1 MDFDEFEQLVLK
13 VLFETDVPV
22 TAAHVAYLGRISVRT
37 AERHLARMVEQGTLN
52 VRTNAA
58 GIVEYVYPGRKP
70 IATRVGDELA
80 VGPPPIS
87 VSDGVLPDAATAA
100 QPGHVGDA
108 VDADSGRR
116 PHLLRPPGRRRRL
129 DGDHADGLRLLL
141 PARPVPARPLPGQ
154 RRADAP
160 RLSQAGARRHVAT
173 SRRGRRPSGLAAG
186 GHPIDR
192 RRLEAV
198 FLALAQLPQL
208 VERASATAGDCPRAS
223 PRSP

>member
-70 IATRVGDELA
+70 LATRVGNELA
-80 VGPPPIS
+80 TVGPPPIS
-87 VSDGVLPDAATAA
+87 VSDGFFMALRPAA

-116 PHLLRPPGRRRRL
+116 PHLLGS
-129 DGDHADGLRLLL
+129 
-141 PARPVPARPLPGQ
+141 ARCA
-154 RRADAP
+154 
-160 RLSQAGARRHVAT
+160 
-173 SRRGRRPSGLAAG
+173 
-186 GHPIDR
+186 
-192 RRLEAV
+192 
-198 FLALAQLPQL
+198 
-208 VERASATAGDCPRAS
+208 AS
-223 PRSP
+223 PGWPRR